1 MKNDTELCE
10 WLRANSSGT
19 YWPSY
24 QAADRIEELLVLV
37 SKLDELEAKQE
48 IFVTHMAEVKAIAD
62 GNNTNKLTDVVAH
75 CLKELKNYNIDMQT
89 CTNYYSALDLARVL
103 CLRSRKIKRGE

>member
-37 SKLDELEAKQE
+37 SKLDDIFIALEK
-48 IFVTHMAEVKAIAD
+48 
-62 GNNTNKLTDVVAH
+62 
-75 CLKELKNYNIDMQT
+75 LKNDDEEGVYWGRDQDMYNIAIDDVIHFIRED
-89 CTNYYSALDLARVL
+89 NW
-103 CLRSRKIKRGE
+103 RGFFNNSEKNDD